1 MLDMHK
7 ELIKALERNM
17 VETGSLVCLGCG
29 HEHNCSTHGCAI
41 LKDAAAAIQTLTEQV
56 EDLQAECAYLND
68 FEQTQCH
75 HLLERLSEVAAER
88 DTAINRLSAVPS
100 NVPLTLEQLRG
111 MGYEWVWVER
121 IGNGEL
127 PKSVL
132 KYINGYGYVLAKHQ
146 KVKICDICL
155 FFDDYG
161 KTWLAYRQKPE
172 GSENHV

>member
-1 MLDMHK
+1 MSELKPCPFCGGEATMKAPNMHRKTCIACK
-7 ELIKALERNM
+7 ECGVSTGWGT
-17 VETGSLVCLGCG
+17 VEEVT
-29 HEHNCSTHGCAI
+29 
-41 LKDAAAAIQTLTEQV
+41 AAW
-56 EDLQAECAYLND
+56 
-68 FEQTQCH
+68 
-75 HLLERLSEVAAER
+75 
-88 DTAINRLSAVPS
+88 NRRAQPT
-100 NVPLTLEQLRG
+100 NEPLTMEQLRE

-172 GSENHV
+172 GSDRDGQTI